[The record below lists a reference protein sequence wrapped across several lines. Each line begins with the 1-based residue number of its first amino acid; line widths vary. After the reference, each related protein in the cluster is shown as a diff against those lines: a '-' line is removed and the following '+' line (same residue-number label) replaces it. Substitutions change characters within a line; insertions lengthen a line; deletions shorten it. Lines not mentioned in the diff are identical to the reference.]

1 MKNIKKLLSN
11 LKEVG
16 LFDPE
21 LIALYIVL
29 IPSIVVLVTFVINE
43 QMVGTVTENISDF
56 GYADEHNYYVYV
68 QVDDSDIYELRNDIP
83 IGYTQVFY
91 IEDETAQSYITYD
104 VTRGGNKYNIKIYS
118 TEKIK

>member
-1 MKNIKKLLSN
+1 MKNIKKLLNN
-11 LKEVG
+11 LNEEGVFHPF
-16 LFDPE
+16 LVFC
-21 LIALYIVL
+21 YIF
-29 IPSIVVLVTFVINE
+29 IITIIVVIVIYVINA
-43 QMVGTVTENISDF
+43 QLVGTVTENISDF

-91 IEDETAQSYITYD
+91 IEDETAQSHITYD
-104 VTRGGNKYNIKIYS
+104 VDRGGCKNNIKIYS